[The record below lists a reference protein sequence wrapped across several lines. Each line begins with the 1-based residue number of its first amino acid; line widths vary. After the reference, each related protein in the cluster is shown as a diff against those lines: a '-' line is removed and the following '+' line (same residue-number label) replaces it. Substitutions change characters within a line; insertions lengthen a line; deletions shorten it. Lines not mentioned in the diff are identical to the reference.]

1 MDKKLIIDDA
11 KYSVRTQISLSPS
24 MYREIKKRARQERKS
39 MAQVLREAYL
49 TYEHE
54 TTTRLGERTKKLTAW
69 VEKTKG
75 MSKGKRGGWGDPWL
89 AHKLIRK
96 EREEEDKML
105 TKRLGW

>member
-1 MDKKLIIDDA
+1 MDRKLITNDR

-24 MYREIKKRARQERKS
+24 MYREIKKRAQQERKS
-39 MAQVLREAYL
+39 MAEVLREAYL
-49 TYEHE
+49 TNKQAVAA
-54 TTTRLGERTKKLTAW
+54 RLGERIKKLTEW

-96 EREEEDKML
+96 EREEENK
-105 TKRLGW
+105 